1 MNEFDPMDIVFQL
14 LKDSA
19 KVRDGSPFA
28 FPKRD
33 DPRYDYRHRLQ
44 APHTNPSLDYLK
56 RQAALSQQSAPP
68 MDPSWTPEAIAR
80 INAQNDKARKELSGE
95 GGGY

>member
-1 MNEFDPMDIVFQL
+1 MSQDLSNY
-14 LKDSA
+14 
-19 KVRDGSPFA
+19 
-28 FPKRD
+28 PK
-33 DPRYDYRHRLQ
+33 PRYG
-44 APHTNPSLDYLK
+44 DYLK
-56 RQAALSQQSAPP
+56 RKANKPLPDYITQQRMNPMSKVNPNVPEHFQPPPPPP